1 MQWVFLFTA
10 IIFEICGTSLMK
22 ISYGF
27 TKLIPSIGTI
37 VCYIITFAALANA
50 LKKIPVSVAYAIWC
64 AAGIVVISAIG
75 ILFFKESINFLKV
88 LSTIFIVLGV
98 VGLYMSDIL

>member
-1 MQWVFLFTA
+1 MQWLFLFAA

-27 TKLIPSIGTI
+27 TKLWPSIGTI
-37 VCYIITFAALANA
+37 VCYIITFTALANA

-64 AAGIVVISAIG
+64 AAGIVILSVIG

-88 LSTIFIVLGV
+88 LSTVFIVLGV
-98 VGLYMSDIL
+98 IGLYISDMI